1 MTKGFSFVVLCS
13 AVLVAGCK
21 SHLTADINVS
31 DLTSHAIK
39 NTTATL
45 YAEVASCSSYEDS
58 RNPSS
63 SLIEA
68 QKIIPSLFA
77 NAKFE
82 SCFQQ
87 KMDSFAQFSIPLMV
101 GSMTKD
107 EDFKPEVIKIFSQV
121 DNELLLGVHMP
132 KAIKANFEKHNKQ
145 DFQVNAITPESVFI
159 TIGLVNDTNKSL
171 PFDIS
176 EGFLDGKPNPPAG
189 SQLSLPPKG
198 RVEIRLSNVDTARLL
213 LTKEQ
218 GGEGI
223 VILGYVPREAK

>member
-1 MTKGFSFVVLCS
+1 MKKGLSCIVLF
-13 AVLVAGCK
+13 AATLVGGCK
-21 SHLTADINVS
+21 SHLTADVNVT
-31 DLTSHAIK
+31 DLTGNTIK

-68 QKIIPSLFA
+68 QQVIPSLFA

-82 SCFQQ
+82 NCFQQ
-87 KMDSFAQFSIPLMV
+87 KMESFAQFSIPLMV

-107 EDFKPEVIKIFSQV
+107 EDFKPDEIKVFSQIE
-121 DNELLLGVHMP
+121 NELLLGIHMP
-132 KAIKANFEKHNKQ
+132 KAIKANFEKYNKQ
-145 DFQVNAITPESVFI
+145 EFQINAITPEAVFI
-159 TIGLVNDTNKSL
+159 TIGLINDTDKSL
-171 PFDIS
+171 PLDIS

-189 SQLSLPPKG
+189 SKLSLPPNG

-213 LTKEQ
+213 LPKEQ
-218 GGEGI
+218 GGAGT
-223 VILGYVPREAK
+223 VVLGYVPRQSE

>member
-1 MTKGFSFVVLCS
+1 MIKGLSFVVLFS
-13 AVLVAGCK
+13 AALLVGCK
-21 SHLTADINVS
+21 SHLTADVNVS
-31 DLTSHAIK
+31 DLISNTIK

-68 QKIIPSLFA
+68 QQVIPSLFA

-82 SCFQQ
+82 NCFQQ

-101 GSMTKD
+101 GSMSKD
-107 EDFKPEVIKIFSQV
+107 EDFKPDVIKVFSQV
-121 DNELLLGVHMP
+121 ENELLLGIHMP
-132 KAIKANFEKHNKQ
+132 KVIKANFEKHNKQ

-159 TIGLVNDTNKSL
+159 TIGLINDTNKNL

-176 EGFLDGKPNPPAG
+176 DGFLDGKPSPPAG
-189 SQLSLPPKG
+189 SKLSLPPKG

-218 GGEGI
+218 GGDGVVI
-223 VILGYVPREAK
+223 VGYVPSTSK

>member
-132 KAIKANFEKHNKQ
+132 KAIKANFEM
-145 DFQVNAITPESVFI
+145 
-159 TIGLVNDTNKSL
+159 
-171 PFDIS
+171 
-176 EGFLDGKPNPPAG
+176 
-189 SQLSLPPKG
+189 
-198 RVEIRLSNVDTARLL
+198 LL
-213 LTKEQ
+213 LSVWLMTRIKTSPSIYQKVSWMENL
-218 GGEGI
+218 
-223 VILGYVPREAK
+223 ILLLAVS